1 MFTKIVLRIQKI
13 CIAAKIAVL
22 LSTAV
27 SILLFLAAIVMSLV
41 GGESLAFKY
50 LYEQI
55 AVMASEIFALGI
67 FSGLCGDFLV
77 TAVDRNRK

>member
-1 MFTKIVLRIQKI
+1 MFTKIALRIQNI

-22 LSTAV
+22 FSTVLS
-27 SILLFLAAIVMSLV
+27 IFLFLAATAMSLV

-55 AVMASEIFALGI
+55 AVMASEIFAVGI
-67 FSGLCGDFLV
+67 FLGLCGDFLV

>member
-13 CIAAKIAVL
+13 CSAAKISVL
-22 LSTAV
+22 LSTLV
-27 SILLFLAAIVMSLV
+27 SILLFLAATLMSLL

-67 FSGLCGDFLV
+67 FLGLCGDFLV
-77 TAVDRNRK
+77 TVIDNKRK